1 MADQYGPIF
10 TVRLGSHRGL
20 VMSSAEVA
28 KECFTTKDL
37 SSASRPNLLVAKH
50 MGYDYAMFVFSPHGP
65 YWREIRKIATLEL
78 LSSCRLELLKHI
90 RLTEV
95 ATLSKELHE
104 HWTNNTTRENDAVLV
119 EMKQRIWDLN
129 LNVVLRMVTG
139 KRYSAGKYSD
149 STNVNCD
156 HNDRESR
163 RLDLG
168 GYEKAMKKTAKE
180 WDGIFSKW
188 LEEHKRKR
196 VVDDVPKGKENRKEQ
211 DFMDVMPS
219 VLEGSDLGGYDAD
232 TITKATCML
241 PNRIVIN
248 PSMAC
253 CLEKQNL
260 IAGAS
265 DTTTGTLTWA
275 ISLLLNHCHVL
286 KKAQEELDCHV
297 GRNRLVNESDIA
309 NLAYIQAIDCTV
321 GGYHVTRG
329 TRLIPN
335 PWKIQTDPNAWPDP
349 LEFKPER
356 FFTTHKD
363 VDLKRQ
369 HFELIPFGSG
379 RRACP
384 GTTFALQM
392 VHLTLASFLQAFE
405 ISTPLIN
412 APVDM
417 TIKVTP
423 LELLVTCQTSL
434 PAELY
439 SNIN

>member
-1 MADQYGPIF
+1 MWF
-10 TVRLGSHRGL
+10 LGWL
-20 VMSSAEVA
+20 
-28 KECFTTKDL
+28 
-37 SSASRPNLLVAKH
+37 
-50 MGYDYAMFVFSPHGP
+50 
-65 YWREIRKIATLEL
+65 
-78 LSSCRLELLKHI
+78 
-90 RLTEV
+90 
-95 ATLSKELHE
+95 
-104 HWTNNTTRENDAVLV
+104 
-119 EMKQRIWDLN
+119 
-129 LNVVLRMVTG
+129 G

-156 HNDRESR
+156 HNKGESR
-163 RLDLG
+163 RIQKAIEEFFKLFGIVVPGDVIPYLRWLDLG

-196 VVDDVPKGKENRKEQ
+196 VVDDVPKGEENRKEQ
-211 DFMDVMPS
+211 DFMDVMLS
-219 VLEGSDLGGYDAD
+219 VLERSDLGGYDAD

-241 PNRIVIN
+241 PSRIVIYQ
-248 PSMAC
+248 SMAC

-275 ISLLLNHCHVL
+275 ISLLLNRRHVL
-286 KKAQEELDCHV
+286 KKAQGELDCHI

-309 NLAYIQAIDCTV
+309 NLAYIQAIVKETLRLYPVAPLSGPRVFTEDCTV

-335 PWKIQTDPNAWPDP
+335 LWKIQTDPNAWPDP

-363 VDLKRQ
+363 VDLKGQ

-392 VHLTLASFLQAFE
+392 LHLTLASFLQAFE
-405 ISTPLIN
+405 ISTPLN

-417 TIKVTP
+417 TESIGLINIKVTP
-423 LELLVTCQTSL
+423 LELLVRPRL